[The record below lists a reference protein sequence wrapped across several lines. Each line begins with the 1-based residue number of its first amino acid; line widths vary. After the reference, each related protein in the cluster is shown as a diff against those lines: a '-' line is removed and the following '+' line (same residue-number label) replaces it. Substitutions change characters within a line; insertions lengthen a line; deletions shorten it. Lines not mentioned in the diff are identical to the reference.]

1 MNIQLLQDAHVLLVE
16 DCDDTR
22 RMIRY
27 LLKTEGV
34 IRVEE
39 APNGVAALDLLKAK
53 KFDVIIADWKMPRM
67 SGIELLA
74 QARQIPAHKSTPFLM
89 VTSISEKENVV
100 EAIEAGVSDYVVK
113 PFTSELLLTK
123 LARVLRR

>member
-1 MNIQLLQDAHVLLVE
+1 MAEQHLQDAHILIVE

-39 APNGVAALDLLKAK
+39 ATNGSNALDLLKTK
-53 KFDVIIADWKMPRM
+53 KFDVIVADWKMPRM
-67 SGIELLA
+67 SGIELLTE
-74 QARQIPAHKSTPFLM
+74 ARKINSHKKTPFLM
-89 VTSISEKENVV
+89 VTSMSETDSVM

-113 PFTSELLLTK
+113 PFTAEILINKITK
-123 LARVLRR
+123 VLRR